1 MVGEKLGRR
10 GWSMGFLEEEN
21 RFLLGWLDLRVVIF
35 FFMGRIGGFLRLW
48 LVVLGVELGICLV
61 N

>member
-1 MVGEKLGRR
+1 
-10 GWSMGFLEEEN
+10 MGFLEEEN